1 METNSPPGRFF
12 AVTNPGLSATRWLAF
27 VLASNKDVFVAHGKH
42 QLDSV
47 IGGDFQ
53 REKATATVDSLARG
67 NDLRDFYESRSLED
81 ILAHYKRVMPEAR
94 VHGCV
99 HSYTIHTLAEAA
111 QSPEILAQI
120 RVRNVVRHP
129 VAYLASHY
137 GLVRAAEKFPRLY
150 QHYVENSFPDALQQF
165 PELFLLPCPD
175 YRAFVAFAVSCVS
188 VANWVLDLSYP
199 GFRHTKMEMLT
210 THAETLQEFCE
221 DLTGL
226 PYEPA
231 ALHEF
236 IGLGAIN
243 QHRPGASSGHPHEIY
258 AGWQPWQQDMAHL
271 MIPNTLLDWLED
283 IGYDLPMF
291 REKCLRATVASE
303 ANRTQV
309 PCLGDYLRSLDQ
321 RHPLLAFLS
330 PTTSRIQTIDTEY
343 RGFDVRQA
351 AGKWYAVAR
360 SQNITDLCQVDDE
373 TLRQLQED
381 RLCLAGDSLPELWQI
396 IAWMFS
402 ARPKQVEEYHGFNL
416 VSYRGKF
423 YALCHSQGPTDLDRL
438 QPKDW
443 KELEDAAGKAPM
455 HEWRATFVAQSLRE
469 LKDMIDA
476 QAAADDLL
484 HHPAPRLMEAGYSG
498 YNLVFWKSDYYGLHQ
513 GLGPLDL
520 AGAAKNIL
528 ADAMKEGK
536 IVVGRSLLEVKEK
549 VNRASAEPV
558 DQSPL
563 AAPAGQ
569 PRRPRL
575 RRLLGGVRRLLSR
588 S

>member
-1 METNSPPGRFF
+1 METNSPSGRFF
-12 AVTNPGLSATRWLAF
+12 AVTNPGLSATRWLAH

-67 NDLRDFYESRSLED
+67 NDLRDFYESRSLENVLTHYTQ
-81 ILAHYKRVMPEAR
+81 IMPQAHA
-94 VHGCV
+94 HGCV

-111 QSPEILAQI
+111 QGPEILAQLRI
-120 RVRNVVRHP
+120 RNVVRHP

-137 GLVRAAEKFPRLY
+137 GLVRAAERFPRLY
-150 QHYVENSFPDALQQF
+150 QHYVENSFPEAVQQF

-175 YRAFVAFAVSCVS
+175 YRAFVAFAVSCLS

-210 THAETLQEFCE
+210 TQAETLQEFCE

-226 PYEPA
+226 LYAPA
-231 ALHEF
+231 VLHDF
-236 IGLGAIN
+236 IRQGAIN
-243 QHRPGASSGHPHEIY
+243 EHRPGAASRHSHEIY

-271 MIPNTLLDWLED
+271 MIPSTLLDWLED

-291 REKCLRATVASE
+291 REKCTQASE
-303 ANRTQV
+303 PHRTQI
-309 PCLGDYLRSLDQ
+309 PCLADYLRSLDQ

-343 RGFDVRQA
+343 QGFDVRHTC
-351 AGKWYAVAR
+351 GKLYAVAR
-360 SQNITDLCQVDDE
+360 SQKLADLSQVDDK

-381 RLCLAGDSLPELWQI
+381 RLCLAGDSLAELWQI
-396 IAWMFS
+396 IACMFS
-402 ARPKQVEEYHGFNL
+402 ARPKQVEVHQGFNL

-423 YALCHSQGPTDLDRL
+423 YALSYSLGPTDLDRL

-443 KELEDAAGKAPM
+443 KELEDAAARTPVD
-455 HEWRATFVAQSLRE
+455 EWHATFVAHSVQE
-469 LKDMIDA
+469 LKDMIDV
-476 QAAADDLL
+476 QAGAGDLV
-484 HHPAPRLMEAGYSG
+484 HYPPPRLVEPAYCG

-520 AGAAKNIL
+520 ANAAENIL
-528 ADAMKEGK
+528 ADAMTQGK
-536 IVVGRSLLEVKEK
+536 IVVGSSLSEVKEN
-549 VNRASAEPV
+549 VDRMPALPSAQTSVP
-558 DQSPL
+558 DP
-563 AAPAGQ
+563 PGQ
-569 PRRPRL
+569 ARRPRL
-575 RRLLGGVRRLLSR
+575 RRLLGGVRRLLSK
-588 S
+588 